1 MEVMCVYIGL
11 VHIVV
16 EQIQIWI
23 YKAVILQ
30 LKINFQKLYRY
41 VKDKYETEIS
51 PGLFLKSILHRK
63 SCMIF
68 YFFKVRYAIYF
79 YSIENTHCKQWQ
91 INMNESWGI
100 IESWATD
107 QA

>member
-1 MEVMCVYIGL
+1 MEVTCVCIGL

-16 EQIQIWI
+16 EQKQIRH

-41 VKDKYETEIS
+41 VKYEPESS

-68 YFFKVRYAIYF
+68 YFFKVRYAHILL
-79 YSIENTHCKQWQ
+79 
-91 INMNESWGI
+91 
-100 IESWATD
+100 
-107 QA
+107 